1 MRRPGGHT
9 GRTDEN
15 APSMQLPQSLS
26 RLASIAEGARSDRW
40 IKSLPLW
47 VSIALVLLLAWQ
59 LVQLTWTLLGS
70 RKALQPGTAGPAP
83 AVTIPAGPAIDIG
96 AIVNAHLFGVAG
108 APAAG
113 ETDPNAVAATQM
125 NLVLVGTIAQSDP
138 QLGYAII
145 GESAAAAKVYAV
157 GKTITGGTKLH
168 SVYPDRVILDRGGKL
183 EALLL
188 PRKFQGGGPPPPA
201 AVAAAQPD
209 PMLGDRLRQLATQNP
224 GAITEII
231 RPQPVFANGQQRGY
245 RVYPG
250 RNRSQFT
257 RLGLMPGD
265 LVTAINGTPLD
276 DPARGMEIL
285 QSMNSAV
292 EVTVTV
298 ERNGQPTQININNA
312 QVAAD
317 AAAAAT
323 SPDAIPVSEIP
334 QAPGEQDPSE

>member
-1 MRRPGGHT
+1 
-9 GRTDEN
+9 
-15 APSMQLPQSLS
+15 MQLPQSLS
-26 RLASIAEGARSDRW
+26 RLASLGEAARSDRW

-47 VSIALVLLLAWQ
+47 VSIALVVVLAWQ
-59 LVQLTWTLLGS
+59 LVQIAWTLIGA
-70 RKALQPGTAGPAP
+70 RQVAGGGPAGAA
-83 AVTIPAGPAIDIG
+83 AVPVPGGPALDVAG
-96 AIVNAHLFGVAG
+96 IVNAHLFGVAG
-108 APAAG
+108 AGPS
-113 ETDPNAVAATQM
+113 ETDPNSVAATRM
-125 NLVLVGTIAQSDP
+125 NLVLVGTIAQTDP

-145 GESAAAAKVYAV
+145 GESPTSARVYAV

-168 SVYPDRVILDRGGKL
+168 AVYPDRVILDRGGKL

-188 PRKFQGGGPPPPA
+188 PRRFQGGGAPPA

-209 PMLGDRLRQLATQNP
+209 PMLGDRLRQLATENP
-224 GAITEII
+224 AAITEII

-250 RNRSQFT
+250 RNRQQFA

-265 LVTAINGTPLD
+265 LVTAINGAPLD

-285 QSMNSAV
+285 QSMNSAA

-312 QVAAD
+312 QVAAE
-317 AAAAAT
+317 AAAAAALP
-323 SPDAIPVSEIP
+323 SAVPVSEIP
-334 QAPGEQDPSE
+334 APSGEEDTAE

>member
-1 MRRPGGHT
+1 
-9 GRTDEN
+9 
-15 APSMQLPQSLS
+15 MQLPQSLS

-70 RKALQPGTAGPAP
+70 RKAPEPGSASPAP

-96 AIVNAHLFGVAG
+96 TIVNAHLFGVAG

-113 ETDPNAVAATQM
+113 ETDPHAVAATQM
-125 NLVLVGTIAQSDP
+125 NLVLVGTIAQTDP
-138 QLGYAII
+138 QQGYAII
-145 GESAAAAKVYAV
+145 GESAASAKVYAV

-168 SVYPDRVILDRGGKL
+168 SVYADRVILDRGGKL

-188 PRKFQGGGPPPPA
+188 PRKFQGGGPPPPMA
-201 AVAAAQPD
+201 MAGMQPD

-245 RVYPG
+245 LVYPG
-250 RNRSQFT
+250 RNRAQFT

-285 QSMNSAV
+285 QSMNSAGGHGDGRTQRTAYADQHQQRPGRADV
-292 EVTVTV
+292 CRGPRRRPGQRDTGGVR
-298 ERNGQPTQININNA
+298 ERHIG
-312 QVAAD
+312 
-317 AAAAAT
+317 
-323 SPDAIPVSEIP
+323 
-334 QAPGEQDPSE
+334 

>member
-47 VSIALVLLLAWQ
+47 VSVALVLLLAWQ
-59 LVQLTWTLLGS
+59 LVQVTWTLLGS
-70 RKALQPGTAGPAP
+70 RKAPGAGSPTPAATLP
-83 AVTIPAGPAIDIG
+83 ARQAFDVGS
-96 AIVNAHLFGVAG
+96 IVNAHLFGVAG

-168 SVYPDRVILDRGGKL
+168 SVYADRVILDRGGKL

-201 AVAAAQPD
+201 ATAGPPPD
-209 PMLGDRLRQLATQNP
+209 AMLGDRLRQLAAQNP
-224 GAITEII
+224 GAITEIL

-250 RNRSQFT
+250 RNRAQFT

-317 AAAAAT
+317 AAAAAA
-323 SPDAIPVSEIP
+323 SPASIPVSEIP
-334 QAPGEQDPSE
+334 EASGEQDPSE